1 MTRGRRRSESLACA
15 HGGGRML
22 PLQLAPLV
30 RLIFE
35 RIVRNELRRRQL
47 NVRHGVATVATRE
60 PLLDGRSLVRR
71 TRLRDDARFLHQLA
85 GDGAEERTWKLEH
98 GRAGRPASGA
108 CSTVVVVVALVAC
121 RSPCLLL
128 LFERG
133 DARNHLLEP
142 IRLETFLL
150 FTRVCKLH
158 LQLGAVLDVEHS

>member
-1 MTRGRRRSESLACA
+1 MTRGRRRSESPACA
-15 HGGGRML
+15 HGGRRML

-35 RIVRNELRRRQL
+35 RIIGNELRRRQL
-47 NVRHGVATVATRE
+47 HVRHGVATVATRE

-98 GRAGRPASGA
+98 GRAGRAASGA
-108 CSTVVVVVALVAC
+108 CSTVVVVVARTC

-150 FTRVCKLH
+150 FARVCKLH